1 MLSFPLSLILIP
13 YGVIVL
19 LFVFLAAYSVHNL
32 VKYGA
37 TTNSSFVATFA
48 FLAGAVFVFFFTW
61 QGLRGTDWTQEITVG
76 GSFTSSPTSNPSG
89 L

>member
-13 YGVIVL
+13 YGIIVL
-19 LFVFLAAYSVHNL
+19 IFIFLAAYSVHNL
-32 VKYGA
+32 VRYGA
-37 TTNSSFVATFA
+37 TTNSSFAATFA

-61 QGLRGTDWTQEITVG
+61 QGLRGTDWSQQITFG
-76 GSFTSSPTSNPSG
+76 GSLTGVTTSPSG

>member
-1 MLSFPLSLILIP
+1 MLSFPLSLVLIP

-19 LFVFLAAYSVHNL
+19 IFAFLAAYSVHNL

-37 TTNSSFVATFA
+37 TTNTSFAATFA
-48 FLAGAVFVFFFTW
+48 FLAGAIFVFFFTW
-61 QGLRGTDWTQEITVG
+61 QGLRGTDWTQQITIG
-76 GSFTSSPTSNPSG
+76 GSFTGVTSTSPSG

>member
-1 MLSFPLSLILIP
+1 MFSFPLSLILIP
-13 YGVIVL
+13 YGIIVL
-19 LFVFLAAYSVHNL
+19 MFVFLAAYSVHNL
-32 VKYGA
+32 VRYGA

-61 QGLRGTDWTQEITVG
+61 QGLRGTDWTQQISIG
-76 GSFTSSPTSNPSG
+76 GPLTSVTTSPG

>member
-1 MLSFPLSLILIP
+1 MFSFSLSLILIP
-13 YGVIVL
+13 YGIVVL
-19 LFVFLAAYSVHNL
+19 VFAGLALFSVHNL

-37 TTNSSFVATFA
+37 TTHASFLATFA

-61 QGLRGTDWTQEITVG
+61 LTLKDVDWGQQISVGL
-76 GSFTSSPTSNPSG
+76 PTAVISTPSR